1 MIRVI
6 LPDET
11 DFKNAIK
18 EDRGVQIDAIT
29 VNAAGI
35 NAVGAPA
42 VQGFR
47 GNGDQAQAEGDMFG
61 PVCRVTISKEGKA
74 LSRQQTTR
82 GKDDAG
88 NAQAAMEERRLLHR
102 EERAEQEKDIRE
114 GYREELAEI
123 DKLIKE
129 YNVSYAKQKREREDE
144 SLYDAKVMD
153 ATVQKRQD
161 LREAIQDQKDFQTA
175 EGQRLERE
183 AQQMARQSA
192 KYQNEID
199 ENNRDLVTLLKTMEE
214 GEKAEEE
221 REHGGAEGS
230 ADSADVDASGTEGG
244 LGGVIMGMAS
254 HFTASSVNRE
264 RAVEN
269 LMTDFT
275 ENGYWY
281 LNKADSITRDIL
293 EKTADIR
300 AAVDDENVTD
310 EQIAEMM
317 ESFRDGMT
325 DNYKNLENYR
335 GWGLQFLRD
344 AVDARIQR
352 IANDPTR
359 DMEKTV
365 ESMLMSAVDASM
377 EEIRQRGLNFASQE
391 LEEQVQELIDE
402 RNNVDRIPE
411 EEEKV
416 EEEQLKETEEQE
428 ESRLLYE
435 ESLLPYEEGRLP

>member
-1 MIRVI
+1 M
-6 LPDET
+6 
-11 DFKNAIK
+11 
-18 EDRGVQIDAIT
+18 QIDAIT

-35 NAVGAPA
+35 NAVGTPA
-42 VQGFR
+42 VQGFQ

-82 GKDDAG
+82 VKEDAG
-88 NAQAAMEERRLLHR
+88 NAQAAMEEKRLLHR

-129 YNVSYAKQKREREDE
+129 YNASYAKQKRESEDE
-144 SLYDAKVMD
+144 PLYDAKVMD

-175 EGQRLERE
+175 EGQRLAKE

-221 REHGGAEGS
+221 REHGEAEGS
-230 ADSADVDASGTEGG
+230 ADSAGVDASGTEGG
-244 LGGVIMGMAS
+244 MGGVIMGMAS
-254 HFTASSVNRE
+254 HFAASSVNRE
-264 RAVEN
+264 RAVED

-275 ENGYWY
+275 EDGYWY

-310 EQIAEMM
+310 GQIAEMM

-325 DNYKNLENYR
+325 DNYKNVENYR
-335 GWGLQFLRD
+335 GWGLQFQRD
-344 AVDARIQR
+344 VVDARIQR

-365 ESMLMSAVDASM
+365 ESMLMSAVDAAM
-377 EEIRQRGLNFASQE
+377 EEIRQGGLNRASQE

-402 RNNVDRIPE
+402 RNNVDRIT

-428 ESRLLYE
+428 EGR
-435 ESLLPYEEGRLP
+435 LPYEEGRLP

>member
-11 DFKNAIK
+11 DFKNAIR
-18 EDRGVQIDAIT
+18 EDRGMQFDAIT

-61 PVCRVTISKEGKA
+61 PVCRVTISNEGKA

-82 GKDDAG
+82 VKDDAG

-144 SLYDAKVMD
+144 LLYDAKVMD

-221 REHGGAEGS
+221 REQGS

-244 LGGVIMGMAS
+244 LGGVIMGMAAQ
-254 HFTASSVNRE
+254 FTASSVNRE

-300 AAVDDENVTD
+300 AAVDNENITD

-325 DNYKNLENYR
+325 DNYKNVENYR

-344 AVDARIQR
+344 AADARIQR

-416 EEEQLKETEEQE
+416 EEEQLKEAEEQ
-428 ESRLLYE
+428 
-435 ESLLPYEEGRLP
+435 EEGRLP

>member
-1 MIRVI
+1 M
-6 LPDET
+6 
-11 DFKNAIK
+11 
-18 EDRGVQIDAIT
+18 QIEMIT

-35 NAVGAPA
+35 NAVGTPA
-42 VQGFR
+42 AQGFR
-47 GNGDQAQAEGDMFG
+47 ENGDQARAEGDMFG
-61 PVCRVTISKEGKA
+61 PACRVNISEEGKA

-82 GKDDAG
+82 VKENAG

-102 EERAEQEKDIRE
+102 EERAEQEKDVRE

-123 DKLIKE
+123 DKQIRE
-129 YNVSYAKQKREREDE
+129 YNASYAKQKKEREGE
-144 SLYDAKVMD
+144 PLYDAKVMD

-175 EGQRLERE
+175 EGQRLAKE

-221 REHGGAEGS
+221 REHGEAEGS

-244 LGGVIMGMAS
+244 VGGVIMGMSA
-254 HFTASSVNRE
+254 HFIASSVNRE
-264 RAVEN
+264 RAVED
-269 LMTDFT
+269 LMADFT
-275 ENGYWY
+275 EDGYGY

-293 EKTADIR
+293 EKIAGIR
-300 AAVDDENVTD
+300 AAIDDENVTD
-310 EQIAEMM
+310 GQVAEMM

-325 DNYKNLENYR
+325 DNYKNVENYR
-335 GWGLQFLRD
+335 GWGLQFQRD

-359 DMEKTV
+359 DMQRTV

-377 EEIRQRGLNFASQE
+377 AEMRQSGLNGASQE
-391 LEEQVQELIDE
+391 LEEQVRELIDE
-402 RNNVDRIPE
+402 RNNADRIPE
-411 EEEKV
+411 DEEKV

-428 ESRLLYE
+428 EGR
-435 ESLLPYEEGRLP
+435 LPYEEGRRRNEDGAWET